1 MADTVVRRFAAR
13 LHNLRSERSMTQET
27 LAARANLHPSYI
39 SGLERGR
46 QIPSLSTL
54 EQLAKGLNVALP
66 VLVDFPESSNK
77 AKDRVREELELIAMS
92 LKNCDVA
99 TVRKARKIIDLLVS
113 A

>member
-13 LHNLRSERSMTQET
+13 LHNLRAERNMTQEA
-27 LAARANLHPSYI
+27 LAAGARLHPSYI

-54 EQLAKGLNVALP
+54 EQLARGLNVDIA
-66 VLVDFPESSNK
+66 VLVDFPESK
-77 AKDRVREELELIAMS
+77 GPKDRVREELELIQRRLRS
-92 LKNCDVA
+92 QELS

-113 A
+113 K